1 MRLRRLLA
9 ILLITLVPGLAVAQ
23 WAPRGATPPLSNAQ
37 ASLLT
42 LTSTNGS
49 SNVVVPL
56 WQSADGHLL
65 ALVVDNEPPGDGSL
79 AHSGDVMDL
88 HLVDASAFM
97 STGIRWNLS
106 PHVYTRAG
114 VNQWTAAERAAAGC
128 SAPAA
133 SRIGNEQSC
142 LSSGVPAWLGGEIG
156 AGFNVRGFSLD
167 VGANWLDNTLSHQL
181 PRVVSGNLVAPRLL
195 GIPGNFVDSLEGINA
210 RGSMRFGDSDTRVS
224 LGASMGRMQLL
235 PGSIV
240 GMDAIDQKALS
251 FGVGSGAISGVV
263 VGRIMQPV
271 TAGNSFNDALPGQRW
286 SAVDLGITWRLPW
299 QGELR
304 VGAQNLW
311 SSGAAPQATQHA
323 PVDPAQQRMPYI
335 QYHQE
340 L

>member
-1 MRLRRLLA
+1 MRFRRVFA
-9 ILLITLVPGLAVAQ
+9 ILLIALVPGLAAAQ
-23 WAPRGATPPLSNAQ
+23 WAPSGAFPVANEAQ

-42 LTSTNGS
+42 LTPTNGS
-49 SNVVVPL
+49 SAVVVPL

-65 ALVVDNEPPGDGSL
+65 ALVVDNDPQDADTLGHAGDTR
-79 AHSGDVMDL
+79 DL
-88 HLVDASAFM
+88 HLVNASAFM
-97 STGIRWNLS
+97 STGVRWNLS

-114 VNQWTAAERAAAGC
+114 VNQWATAERTAAGC

-133 SRIGNEQSC
+133 LRMGNDSAC
-142 LSSGVPAWLGGEIG
+142 LDSGVPAWLGGEIG
-156 AGFNVRGFSLD
+156 AGFNVRGFNLD
-167 VGANWLDNTLSHQL
+167 VGASWLDNALSHQL
-181 PRVVSGNLVAPRLL
+181 PLVVSGNLVAPSLL

-210 RGSMRFGDSDTRVS
+210 RGSLRLGDSDTRLS

-251 FGVGSGAISGVV
+251 FGVGSGPISGVV

-271 TAGNSFNDALPGQRW
+271 VGGSFKDALPGQHW
-286 SAVDLGITWRLPW
+286 SAIDLGITWRLPW

-311 SSGAAPQATQHA
+311 SSGNAPQAVQHA